1 MSLKNSIEM
10 VKEELSSEEK
20 FFEKAV
26 ITERFFKKY
35 KKALI
40 VAVALF
46 TLGVI
51 GSVTYT
57 EMEKAR
63 IADANALL
71 AKLITAKEASKAD
84 PAALARL
91 NSLSTELH
99 DVWLY
104 SQAITSKESA
114 VLEQLL
120 KSKASFVADFS
131 AYEIAQNSND
141 LHQLELYTQRT
152 EAIYADLAKIQ
163 AALLLMQTGD
173 IKTAHEKLR
182 TISVD
187 SALSETAA
195 ALLHYGVK

>member
-1 MSLKNSIEM
+1 M

-114 VLEQLL
+114 ALEQLL

>member
-1 MSLKNSIEM
+1 M

-40 VAVALF
+40 VTVALF

-51 GSVTYT
+51 ASVSYT
-57 EMEKAR
+57 QMEKTR
-63 IADANALL
+63 IEDANVLL
-71 AKLITAKEASKAD
+71 AKLMSAKDAAKAD

-91 NSLSTELH
+91 ESLSPELH

-104 SQAITSKESA
+104 SQAVASKESA
-114 VLEQLL
+114 AFEKLL
-120 KSKASFVADFS
+120 GSKAMFVADFS

-141 LHQLELYTQRT
+141 LHQLELYTQKT
-152 EAIYADLAKIQ
+152 EAVYADLAKVQ
-163 AALLLMQTGD
+163 AALLLMQSGD

-182 TISVD
+182 TITVD